1 MILGAIY
8 QQTYFF
14 YVDTLKILAKFLAF
28 TFYQPYKD
36 CNVINPSSKEYVW
49 DIRSKVF
56 TFYFILIIFM

>member
-14 YVDTLKILAKFLAF
+14 YVDTLRILAKFLAF
-28 TFYQPYKD
+28 TFYHPYKD
-36 CNVINPSSKEYVW
+36 CNVLNPSSKEYVW

-56 TFYFILIIFM
+56 TNYFILIIFM